1 MSIKPLDMQVAIGQ
15 IHQVAQ
21 RQHQEQM
28 QPTVQQEQHAAHL
41 HKDATRIHETVVET
55 AQDHP
60 GNNVRDALAREGKG
74 RERER
79 QERERKE
86 KEQAG
91 KRTGQGL
98 ARAGEDKGGVIDI
111 RQ

>member
-28 QPTVQQEQHAAHL
+28 LTSVQQEQQAAHL

-60 GNNVRDALAREGKG
+60 GNNVRDALSREGKG
-74 RERER
+74 REHER
-79 QERERKE
+79 RERERKE
-86 KEQAG
+86 QEQA
-91 KRTGQGL
+91 KQQSRQGL